1 MLAALSTV
9 LPTGNE
15 MVDGTVGKDNT
26 EMGAVTSMVGGVP
39 VGMEVANN
47 GLLVLGEE
55 TAGN

>member
-9 LPTGNE
+9 LPTGNGI
-15 MVDGTVGKDNT
+15 VDGMVGKDNV

-39 VGMEVANN
+39 VGVEVAN
-47 GLLVLGEE
+47 GPLALGEE